1 MQHLEHIHGGN
12 VNLAS
17 RKYHLP
23 VQDLLDFSANINP
36 LGPSPRALAAVMNNL
51 DLISSYPDP
60 DCSELKAVLA
70 GHLGIREDL
79 LLMGNGAAELIY
91 LLVRVTGSKRALI
104 PVPTFSEYGLAV
116 ISQGGEVLEVAMD
129 EKNGF
134 RLPLKAI
141 VNCLN
146 QVDLVFLCNP
156 NNPTG
161 RLLNAKMVEYI
172 LDKAFSLGVM
182 VLVDEA
188 FMDFIPRREDFSVMS
203 RVGHFPNL
211 AVLYSLTKFF
221 GIPGLR
227 LGAIAAPGKLITRMK
242 ASKDPW
248 NVNVLAQ
255 VAGVAGLRDQD
266 YLERTSRIVRQEK
279 IFLFR
284 ELTRF
289 KGLKPLPGAANFI
302 LVDISE
308 SGITSG
314 KLTELLG
321 LRGIMVRDCMGFSG
335 LEGRY
340 IRLAVKTHSENIKLI
355 LALKAIWEGFVK

>member
-1 MQHLEHIHGGN
+1 MLKEGVFVVQHLEHIHGGN

-134 RLPLKAI
+134 RLPLKQSST
-141 VNCLN
+141 V
-146 QVDLVFLCNP
+146 
-156 NNPTG
+156 
-161 RLLNAKMVEYI
+161 
-172 LDKAFSLGVM
+172 
-182 VLVDEA
+182 
-188 FMDFIPRREDFSVMS
+188 
-203 RVGHFPNL
+203 
-211 AVLYSLTKFF
+211 
-221 GIPGLR
+221 
-227 LGAIAAPGKLITRMK
+227 
-242 ASKDPW
+242 
-248 NVNVLAQ
+248 
-255 VAGVAGLRDQD
+255 
-266 YLERTSRIVRQEK
+266 
-279 IFLFR
+279 
-284 ELTRF
+284 
-289 KGLKPLPGAANFI
+289 
-302 LVDISE
+302 
-308 SGITSG
+308 
-314 KLTELLG
+314 
-321 LRGIMVRDCMGFSG
+321 
-335 LEGRY
+335 
-340 IRLAVKTHSENIKLI
+340 
-355 LALKAIWEGFVK
+355 